1 MPVTVLLRL
10 RTVEAPGVQKNI
22 PVPGAAIWPPL
33 RVLVPLVARIPPEV
47 GVSAKES
54 GNWPATL

>member
-1 MPVTVLLRL
+1 MTVLLRL
-10 RTVEAPGVQKNI
+10 STVEAPGVQKNI

-33 RVLVPLVARIPPEV
+33 SVLVPPVARIPPEV
-47 GVSAKES
+47 GVRTKES